1 MIQQLNC
8 TYISPNKTLEEI
20 LISRSEG
27 EKTIYVY
34 NYKGLSYRVFKSQE
48 ELNKFWKGESDEH
61 KHFQTEQ
68 ELDDWLHTVDIL

>member
-48 ELNKFWKGESDEH
+48 ELNKFWKGKKDEY

-68 ELDDWLHTVDIL
+68 ELDAWLHSVEV

>member
-48 ELNKFWKGESDEH
+48 ELNKFWKGKKDEY

-68 ELDDWLHTVDIL
+68 ELDDWLHTVVIR

>member
-27 EKTIYVY
+27 EKTIYIY
-34 NYKGLSYRVFKSQE
+34 NYKGVSFRVFKSKE
-48 ELNKFWKGESDEH
+48 DLNGFWSGESEEH

-68 ELDDWLHTVDIL
+68 ELDAWLHSVEV

>member
-27 EKTIYVY
+27 EKTIYIY
-34 NYKGLSYRVFKSQE
+34 NYKGVSFRVFKSKE
-48 ELNKFWKGESDEH
+48 DLNGFWSGETEEH

-68 ELDDWLHTVDIL
+68 ELDAWLHSVEV

>member
-48 ELNKFWKGESDEH
+48 ELNKFWKGKKDEY